1 MAIFILDDFQ
11 PIFDSSVWIA
21 ESAELIGKI
30 ILKENSSV
38 WPKCVIR
45 GDGEEYIE
53 IGAGTNI
60 QDNSVLH
67 YDLNFP
73 LIIGE
78 NVTVGHQCLLHGCKI
93 GNNSLIGMGATI
105 LNGAKIGKN
114 SMVGARSLITEN
126 KTFPDGVLIKG
137 SPAKVARE
145 LTADEIA
152 YIATIATHYQQ
163 NAARFKR
170 GLKQISTVN
179 PK

>member
-1 MAIFILDDFQ
+1 MAIFILNDFQ
-11 PIFDSSVWIA
+11 PIIESSVWIA
-21 ESAELIGKI
+21 ESAELLGKV
-30 ILKENSSV
+30 ILKENASV

-67 YDLNFP
+67 YDKGYP

-105 LNGAKIGKN
+105 LNGAQIGKN
-114 SMVGARSLITEN
+114 SMVGARALITEN
-126 KTFPDGVLIKG
+126 KIFPEGVLIKG

-145 LTADEIA
+145 LTDEEIA
-152 YIATIATHYQQ
+152 YITSIAVHYQQ
-163 NAARFKR
+163 NAARFKK
-170 GLKQISTVN
+170 GLKEISTVN
-179 PK
+179 A